1 MSDHIESP
9 AQQATVP
16 TKNPNALQQGALDHD
31 NGETHGADHG
41 RSVKENSEKAMAA
54 SHDQMMAL
62 CEENTP
68 ESLSEAHDIAH
79 MLLER
84 AELPLA
90 FRTRA
95 HMVLSG
101 GKTDYLCHAQ
111 EAVRIAEKGR
121 DIFGPGKTA
130 QEKYAVEAL
139 LWQAREML
147 RRAERDMKELEDIRA
162 RKRAGTLKARRT
174 STAIST
180 VAPKPTFGKAGD
192 KTGDEKEQAE

>member
-31 NGETHGADHG
+31 NGETHGA
-41 RSVKENSEKAMAA
+41 
-54 SHDQMMAL
+54 
-62 CEENTP
+62 P

-162 RKRAGTLKARRT
+162 RKRAGTLKARRI

-180 VAPKPTFGKAGD
+180 VNDFDEVAPKPTFGKAGD

>member
-16 TKNPNALQQGALDHD
+16 TKNPDALQQDAPDDD

-68 ESLSEAHDIAH
+68 ESLSEAHNIAH

-95 HMVLSG
+95 HM
-101 GKTDYLCHAQ
+101 
-111 EAVRIAEKGR
+111 EAVRIGEKGR

-147 RRAERDMKELEDIRA
+147 CRAERDMKELEDIRA
-162 RKRAGTLKARRT
+162 RKRAGTLKRKKGKKLLYGNINNESRE
-174 STAIST
+174 SVSAILGSN
-180 VAPKPTFGKAGD
+180 
-192 KTGDEKEQAE
+192 